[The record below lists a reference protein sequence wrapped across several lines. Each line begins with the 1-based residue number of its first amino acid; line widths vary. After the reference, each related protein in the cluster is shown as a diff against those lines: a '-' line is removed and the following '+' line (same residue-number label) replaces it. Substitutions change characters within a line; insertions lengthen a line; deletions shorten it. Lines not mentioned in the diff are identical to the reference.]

1 MCVNIKCVSFA
12 RHCFAINMCLIFCN
26 LIWTSHHLIGM
37 NKTNTNLDPQT
48 TANTITLTSPIKSHS
63 FRPLLVTITTNGF
76 VNLTKNWIISLQ
88 KHNITDSLILCGDIE
103 CYESLINFSS
113 TINVQLIS
121 QNEILSQKRF
131 AKFGSEVYKK
141 MVNERSGIMHSLFM
155 DLYNNSI
162 YDGILFMDSDIAI
175 TNNFIPLIENK
186 YLYHNKTEQSIND
199 LIVVKDVAD
208 FECNKTSDG
217 PYCGCMLL
225 LPFHKRDNDIKIHK
239 MKMDFFFGKWWNTT
253 HRPSGDGDRN
263 GDQQPMNRA
272 IRKLRRPFRKM
283 GYPLKLGVLNCTEF
297 PSGWS
302 MQNDLW
308 VNMYWNNPLNRT
320 VQVVHANFVTG
331 YDSKVALLDKYNLWY
346 I

>member
-1 MCVNIKCVSFA
+1 MVFNLKSLSFA

-48 TANTITLTSPIKSHS
+48 TANTITLTSPIKSHP
-63 FRPLLVTITTNGF
+63 FRPLLVTITNNGF
-76 VNLTKNWIISLQ
+76 VNLTKNWLISLQ
-88 KHNITDSLILCGDIE
+88 KHNVTDSLVLCGDTD
-103 CYESLINFSS
+103 CYNSLINFNS
-113 TINVQLIS
+113 TMNVQLVS
-121 QNEILSQKRF
+121 NNKILSRKRF
-131 AKFGSEVYKK
+131 HKFGSEIYKK

-162 YDGILFMDSDIAI
+162 YDGVLFMDSDIAI
-175 TNNFIPLIENK
+175 INNFIPLIENK
-186 YLYHNKTEQSIND
+186 YLYHNKTAQIMND
-199 LIVVKDVAD
+199 LIVVKDVKD

-225 LPFHKRDNDIKIHK
+225 LPFHKRDIDIKIHK
-239 MKMDFFFGKWWNTT
+239 IKMEFFFGKWFNTT
-253 HRPSGDGDRN
+253 HRSGVYIN

-272 IRKLRRPFRKM
+272 IKRMRVPFKKM
-283 GYPLKLGVLNCTEF
+283 GYPLRLGVLNCTEF

-308 VNMYWNNPLNRT
+308 VNMYWNNTFNRT
-320 VQVVHANFVTG
+320 VQSVHANFVTG
-331 YDSKVALLDKYNLWY
+331 YDAKVALLNKYNLWY
-346 I
+346 M